1 LLNQLDL
8 GLVHAESSRA
18 RTARTKRWRSVTAGS
33 TVTRRG
39 IIGRLSQRASGAT
52 KSKRAEGAN
61 KRFEFTLHNRG
72 FFPSSD
78 APRQWLVSLKFHRI
92 KFATAF
98 DLICSAV
105 AVSPLRRNCPE
116 REVVRIHFLIAV
128 RSAIHFAS
136 FTSARVSKFAM
147 VIGRAAEIK
156 DIQPMGRSLMP
167 EGLLDDLSEAQ
178 LRDLFTY
185 LRTSQPM
192 TR

>member
-1 LLNQLDL
+1 
-8 GLVHAESSRA
+8 
-18 RTARTKRWRSVTAGS
+18 
-33 TVTRRG
+33 
-39 IIGRLSQRASGAT
+39 
-52 KSKRAEGAN
+52 
-61 KRFEFTLHNRG
+61 
-72 FFPSSD
+72 
-78 APRQWLVSLKFHRI
+78 
-92 KFATAF
+92 
-98 DLICSAV
+98 
-105 AVSPLRRNCPE
+105 
-116 REVVRIHFLIAV
+116 VVRIHFLIAV